1 MLFSQSGSSFIPCKL
16 FPYFCSRMKLAKHIL
31 FVVLMLAGFSCF
43 AQDTA
48 AHKLVQPKRRYTPL
62 PLTPQFPGGS
72 DSLAFFLKKHTHYPS
87 KAKKN
92 NISGIIEVDFLVS
105 KDGEIKNP
113 HVLKSLGYG
122 CDEEAIR
129 VVKLMP
135 KWKPAM
141 LGREAIEM
149 DFHVNVP
156 FGNDNK

>member
-1 MLFSQSGSSFIPCKL
+1 
-16 FPYFCSRMKLAKHIL
+16 MKSAKHIIVIL
-31 FVVLMLAGFSCF
+31 ILLGTYSCY

-48 AHKLVQPKRRYTPL
+48 RPGPIHPQKRYTPL
-62 PLTPQFPGGS
+62 PLTPQFPGGR
-72 DSLAFFLKKHTHYPS
+72 DSLALFLKKHTRYPS

-92 NISGIIEVDFLVS
+92 HISGIIEVDFLVS

-135 KWKPAM
+135 KWKPAIS
-141 LGREAIEM
+141 GRETMEM
-149 DFHVNVP
+149 DFHVDVP
-156 FGNDNK
+156 FGDNNK